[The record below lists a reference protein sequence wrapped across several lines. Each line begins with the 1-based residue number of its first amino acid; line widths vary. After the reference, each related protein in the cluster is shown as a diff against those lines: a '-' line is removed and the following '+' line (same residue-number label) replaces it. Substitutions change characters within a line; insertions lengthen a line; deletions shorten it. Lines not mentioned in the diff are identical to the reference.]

1 MLSGV
6 QSSGKVTIIFPF
18 CTAFALQ
25 KGRYMNMIEEKIRPR
40 KSFTVVVAYAEFDSH
55 DDKHAWP
62 REDGEPDVWKIIVH
76 ATDNLQAIT
85 RALHIVTVTR
95 AEIMT
100 NFMGP
105 HPHGQHGDGTFT
117 LEQIEEVRQKA
128 EDRGVFQAW
137 LDVQPTSIQCHLTED
152 EEKLIDMTTNNINK
166 MVESIGDQAD
176 DFLRENMEG
185 NN

>member
-6 QSSGKVTIIFPF
+6 QSSGKVMIIFPF

-25 KGRYMNMIEEKIRPR
+25 KGRYMNIIEEKIQPR
-40 KSFTVVVAYAEFDSH
+40 KSFTVVVAYADFDSH
-55 DDKHAWP
+55 GDKHAWP
-62 REDGEPDVWKIIVH
+62 TDKEPDVWKLIIH

-85 RALHIVTVTR
+85 RAMQIVTVCR

-105 HPHGQHGDGTFT
+105 HPHGLHGGTFT
-117 LEQIEEVRQKA
+117 LEQIEEIRQEA
-128 EDRGVFQAW
+128 EDRGVFQSW
-137 LDVQPTSIQCHLTED
+137 LDMQPTSIQCHLTED
-152 EEKLIDMTTNNINK
+152 ENKLLDMTTNNINL
-166 MVESIGDQAD
+166 MQESIGEQAD
-176 DFLRENMEG
+176 NFLRKNIEG